1 MSEINRDRRLKTPGP
16 KRILCIDAAGGR
28 AMLAAALLGGL
39 EARLR
44 RLARDPDLRLWDY
57 FDLIGGASSSA
68 LLAAALAA
76 GASVEEAC
84 GLYEDAGPAP
94 EAAPKGD
101 PVRRA
106 KFDAARLE
114 AMLPEAFGDA
124 QLGDP
129 RIRTGVAILVKPLES
144 EAPVWWT
151 NAPGSLGGER
161 GFAEAV
167 RASAGGDTAFDA
179 AHGCADAVLA
189 GGSNPSLSLLRF
201 ALDPKGLGWAAG
213 PDKLL
218 FISLGAGRLRP
229 PLERRVFEARPDP
242 NPAAT
247 AAGIATRAA
256 YALETALF
264 EAGEEAL
271 LTLKQMAAPRDGAKG
286 VEPTMTFRRLDLEL
300 TPSVLASLGLS
311 EAEIAAVLERTPL
324 TASKLALL
332 RRVGLD
338 AGERAFEPPEGVRA
352 LEHVRALLPR
362 VFDPPSFRQ
371 RGGGVGG
378 ASRLTT
384 LASVFGGGR

>member
-28 AMLAAALLGGL
+28 GMLAAALLGGL

-94 EAAPKGD
+94 DAPPKGD

-124 QLGDP
+124 QLCDP
-129 RIRTGVAILVKPLES
+129 RIQTGVAVLVKPLES

-151 NAPGSLGGER
+151 NAPGGLGAER

-179 AHGCADAVLA
+179 AHGYADAALA
-189 GGSNPSLSLLRF
+189 GGANPSLSLLRF

-229 PLERRVFEARPDP
+229 PLERRVFDARPDP

-271 LTLKQMAAPRDGAKG
+271 SALKQLAAPREGAKG
-286 VEPTMTFRRLDLEL
+286 HEPPMAFRRLDMEL
-300 TPSVLASLGLS
+300 TPGVLASLGLT
-311 EAEIAAVLERTPL
+311 EAEIAAVIERTPL
-324 TASKLALL
+324 TAAKLDLL
-332 RRVGLD
+332 KRVGLA

-362 VFDPPSFRQ
+362 GFDPLAFRN
-371 RGGGVGG
+371 RGGGPN
-378 ASRLTT
+378 RLTT